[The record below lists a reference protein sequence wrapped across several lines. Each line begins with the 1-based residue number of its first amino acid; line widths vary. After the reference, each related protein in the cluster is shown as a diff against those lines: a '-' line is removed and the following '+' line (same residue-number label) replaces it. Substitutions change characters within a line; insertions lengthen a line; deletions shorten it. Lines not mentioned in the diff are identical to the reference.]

1 MVKLAMAVGRD
12 GKKNKEKNE
21 ERDFSLLVPPTRIL
35 YQRKWLITNQVS
47 KSFSFSNRDTK
58 REVEFSGGI

>member
-12 GKKNKEKNE
+12 GKKIRKKNE

-35 YQRKWLITNQVS
+35 YQRKWLIVNL
-47 KSFSFSNRDTK
+47 
-58 REVEFSGGI
+58 